1 MRRLSFSA
9 TDGRSRLDE
18 EVIRVRGSRDLSF
31 LRLTER
37 PDSRWLAVADG
48 SECWGR
54 RVVSGYLQED
64 YAIQTTL
71 ASATVDSI
79 GVPLWPLTYLGPL
92 RD

>member
-1 MRRLSFSA
+1 V
-9 TDGRSRLDE
+9 DE
-18 EVIRVRGSRDLSF
+18 DVIGSEDLVTCH
-31 LRLTER
+31 LRLTETLE
-37 PDSRWLAVADG
+37 SRWLAVADG
-48 SECWGR
+48 SEGWGR

-79 GVPLWPLTYLGPL
+79 GGASPDPNLGSP